1 MNRDFEVDLTPDIS
15 SLKMF
20 RSLSFTPWFALGE
33 FIDNSITSA
42 LKSRDDLVRHNGRDY
57 KLVIKIDFDKKN
69 DILQI
74 SDNAAGIRQSELSS
88 RALRTGIPPED
99 TSVGLGKH
107 GVGLKAAALWW
118 GDYLEVK
125 TFPLGED
132 NGWQVRIDISGKE
145 VQKNVSVQ
153 AIPSRPFPGT
163 IITIGSLGKKVP
175 QAKTVTAIKAYL
187 RSIYRKYIEKLEDGN
202 QLNCEIYY
210 EDELLVFEE
219 PRILIAPFWPDKHGP
234 GTGLPSQ
241 EWREQIN
248 IELKSGLMISGWVG
262 ILEEMSRDL
271 SGFFLHYRGK
281 GIAGV
286 VPLTTAIDEDLE
298 ETRDAVAKAAYK
310 PRMIFKQPGSYPDQ
324 SFVGEFDITVFG
336 KSITTDSPLWSPEEE
351 NEFVLELNNVLSRD
365 SKNFIKMAQNYR
377 RRRAK
382 SKAFGISEG
391 EERREEELF
400 KLTQEGR
407 ISHAEVTESQVDKIS
422 DESLSEIESSQNDS
436 EWFELRDLE
445 GHSHHFRIK
454 IIEDISSD
462 FVVVQEGDDLNRH
475 QIIINFAHPM
485 FDDLIMTKDSYK
497 IVRRIAVALASA
509 EVFSVNWD
517 KRVIRV
523 KMNEILSRLGKRA
536 DND

>member
-1 MNRDFEVDLTPDIS
+1 MSKDFEVDLTPDIS

-42 LKSRDDLVRHNGRDY
+42 LKFKDDLIRHNGKDY

-69 DILQI
+69 DTLQI
-74 SDNAAGIRQSELSS
+74 TDNAAGIRQSELSS

-118 GDYLEVK
+118 GDYLEVR
-125 TFPLGED
+125 TFPLGEE

-153 AIPSRPFPGT
+153 EIPSRPFPGT
-163 IITIGSLGKKVP
+163 IITIGSLGKKIP

-187 RSIYRKYIEKLEDGN
+187 RSIYRKYIEKLGDGN

-219 PRILIAPFWPDKHGP
+219 PKLLVAPFWPDKHGP
-234 GTGLPSQ
+234 GTGLQSQ
-241 EWREQIN
+241 EWREE
-248 IELKSGLMISGWVG
+248 IEIKLKSGVTISGWVG

-286 VPLTTAIDEDLE
+286 VPLTAVGDEDLE

-336 KSITTDSPLWSPEEE
+336 KSITTDSPLWSPDEE
-351 NEFVLELNNVLSRD
+351 NEFVLELNNVLSKD

-382 SKAFGISEG
+382 SKIFGISEG

-400 KLTQEGR
+400 KLSQEGK
-407 ISHAEVTESQVDKIS
+407 ISHATVNELQVDRISSESQ
-422 DESLSEIESSQNDS
+422 LEIQNSSNDA

-445 GHSHHFRIK
+445 GHIHYFRIK
-454 IIEDISSD
+454 IIEDTSSD
-462 FVVVQEGDDLNRH
+462 FVVVQEGNDLNRH
-475 QIIINFAHPM
+475 QIVINFAHPM
-485 FDDLIMTKDSYK
+485 FDDLIMTKDSFK

-523 KMNEILSRLGKRA
+523 KMNEILSRIGNRA
-536 DND
+536 DNE